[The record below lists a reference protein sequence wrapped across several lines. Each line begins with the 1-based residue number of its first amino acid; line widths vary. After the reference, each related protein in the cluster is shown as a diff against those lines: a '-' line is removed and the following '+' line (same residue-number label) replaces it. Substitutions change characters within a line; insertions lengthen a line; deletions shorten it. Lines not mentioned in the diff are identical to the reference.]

1 MNIFEGLSPSYV
13 FMGMPDMINRYLI
26 LPVIIL
32 LLLCTPASADS
43 TTIDFTSGGGTDK
56 WFYIKVDETSNPPGS
71 GPIIGGSEI
80 TSYGDIAS
88 SNDIRV
94 GQKIA
99 KDCYEAHHFKFTV
112 DSTDLINFNAYW
124 EGYGIVHDS
133 NLYIWNYTPT
143 GYWELIGTG
152 TDKLFDNIIQKTF
165 TSNLNNYINPDGHL
179 HLVATSFSNNERN
192 KYFYTDYVKIDA
204 SYTSPPSIEKPR
216 TYNASM
222 EKPYFKNEDVII
234 RVNATSGGS
243 DLTNTTITILNAAG
257 AVMVDTDE
265 MSIEDPIP
273 NGNAYIYTYT
283 PPVDATGNG
292 WRIQVE
298 VNDNAGFN
306 ASNNTIFHIST
317 RPGYNWKGFP
327 LETVKSGTVNG
338 GVYIYGRNTFY
349 DPDNENATVNF
360 EVPSGTIQW
369 AHFYYSIFGGSPC
382 SAGWM
387 NLTWTNASGQAEFT
401 RFIGPYDRF
410 ECQGLVQTI
419 GKDAAQDGHAGSNDY
434 HDHNWGSTCGKWIGY
449 VDVTDIVT
457 SGLNTANVNT
467 ENGLLNPCNDLD
479 GRQYGSAL
487 VVVYEGGNNPK
498 QIDYWI
504 NEGSMGFNYQTG
516 GIACIGDTPGYDSD
530 SIYFNGTITGDI
542 HKVNY
547 TALWLTASDNKFQIL
562 KFNDQEVLDQ
572 SGDNFST
579 IAEYPFFLH
588 TWDVTNKVSTS
599 GNTVFFDRGINEW
612 IAWSLSA
619 LVVEK
624 TGSGVPNV
632 AVTVN
637 NASFSTVA
645 AGSTNEIPISLTL
658 ENTGTAS
665 ALIEAVFTTND
676 GGVYGLDGSG
686 TNIIPGNS
694 FKLGPDGSEQTLTST
709 TARTPICTLAP
720 GQTLDY
726 DAILIVP
733 PGQSADDYTGTIQ
746 LSW

>member
-1 MNIFEGLSPSYV
+1 
-13 FMGMPDMINRYLI
+13 MPDMINRYLI
-26 LPVIIL
+26 LPVIFL
-32 LLLCTPASADS
+32 LLLCTPASADC
-43 TTIDFTSGGGTDK
+43 TTINFTSGGGTDK
-56 WFYIKVDETSNPPGS
+56 WFYIKVDETSTPPGS

-80 TSYGDIAS
+80 TSYVEIAS
-88 SNDIRV
+88 SDDLRV
-94 GQKIA
+94 GKRIA
-99 KDCYEAHHFKFTV
+99 KNYYEAHLFKFTV

-124 EGYGIVHDS
+124 EGYGEVHDS
-133 NLYIWNYTPT
+133 NLYIWNYTAT
-143 GYWELIGTG
+143 GHWELIGTEINK
-152 TDKLFDNIIQKTF
+152 TPDNIIQKTF
-165 TSNLNNYINPDGHL
+165 VSNLNNYINPDGHL
-179 HLVATSFSNNERN
+179 HLVATSFSNYERN

-204 SYTSPPSIEKPR
+204 YYLSPPSLEKPR
-216 TYNASM
+216 TYNATM

-243 DLTNTTITILNAAG
+243 DFTNATITILNAAG
-257 AVMVDTDE
+257 AVMVDADE
-265 MSIEDPIP
+265 MSIENPIP

-298 VNDNAGFN
+298 VNDDAGFN
-306 ASNNTIFHIST
+306 ASNKTIFHIST

-349 DPDNENATVNF
+349 DSDKENTTVNF

-369 AHFYYSIFGGSPC
+369 AHFYYAIWGGNPC
-382 SAGWM
+382 AAGWM
-387 NLTWTNASGQAEFT
+387 NLTWTNSSGQEEFT
-401 RFIGPYDRF
+401 RFIGPYDTF
-410 ECQGLVQTI
+410 ECQGLVQTV

-434 HDHNWGSTCGKWIGY
+434 HDYNWGTTCGKWVGY
-449 VDVTDIVT
+449 IDVTDIVT

-467 ENGLLNPCNDLD
+467 ENGLLNPCNDLSAE
-479 GRQYGSAL
+479 QYGTAL
-487 VVVYEGGNNPK
+487 VVVYEGGTNPK

-516 GIACIGDTPGYDSD
+516 GIACVGYTPGYDSD

-547 TALWLTASDNKFQIL
+547 TALWLTASDNKHQIL
-562 KFNDQEVLDQ
+562 KFNDQVVLDQ

-579 IAEYPFFLH
+579 IAEYPFYLH

-599 GNTVFFDRGINEW
+599 GNTVFFDRGINDW
-612 IAWSLSA
+612 VSWSLSA

-637 NASFSTVA
+637 NVSFSTVV

-658 ENTGTAS
+658 NNTGNAS
-665 ALIEAVFTTND
+665 ALIKAVFTTSN
-676 GGVYGLDGSG
+676 GTVYGLNG
-686 TNIIPGNS
+686 TSPNIIPGNN
-694 FKLGPDGSEQTLTST
+694 FKLGPDGNEKFLTST
-709 TARTPICTLAP
+709 TIETSICTLGA
-720 GQTLDY
+720 GQTLHY

-733 PGQSADDYTGTIQ
+733 PGQSADDYLGTIQ

>member
-13 FMGMPDMINRYLI
+13 FMGMPNMINRYLI

-547 TALWLTASDNKFQIL
+547 TALWLTASDNKFQTL

-720 GQTLDY
+720 
-726 DAILIVP
+726 
-733 PGQSADDYTGTIQ
+733 
-746 LSW
+746 

>member
-1 MNIFEGLSPSYV
+1 
-13 FMGMPDMINRYLI
+13 MPDMINRYLI

-694 FKLGPDGSEQTLTST
+694 FKLGPDGSEQTLTNT
-709 TARTPICTLAP
+709 TIRTPICTLGA
-720 GQTLDY
+720 GQTLNY
-726 DAILIVP
+726 TAILIVP
-733 PGQSADDYTGTIQ
+733 PGQSADDYTGTIE